1 MGDVH
6 SNTINFNMP
15 EILDR
20 MPRYIYRGFK
30 FLARGYKLSD
40 EAEKVL
46 KANLHHAEKERPKRI
61 YSFIKRQIADKDG
74 RKGMQRFKEEFQKF
88 DTTGIWGRSVDSI
101 FSSVWKNIP

>member
-1 MGDVH
+1 
-6 SNTINFNMP
+6 
-15 EILDR
+15 